1 MRTHR
6 ARGLALWLA
15 SGLWA
20 GAASAA
26 DPLVTELEQR
36 LNGNGV
42 DAVNNYLN
50 SRWAAAMVPL
60 NRKTAA
66 CELHAV
72 SLSVKLSRGRN
83 PRAVQAHGEA
93 LRAAV
98 GNCPRFVLAMVQP
111 EEVPRY
117 CASVASWGAAQ
128 TARELRR
135 RIADIDADEGLRAGR
150 RGQACRAAYVY
161 ELEHTRVVVKRAAP
175 QAGTAGK

>member
-36 LNGNGV
+36 LTGNGV

-72 SLSVKLSRGRN
+72 SLAVKLSRGRN
-83 PRAVQAHGEA
+83 PRAVRAHGEA

-98 GNCPRFVLAMVQP
+98 GQDAGYSGQESHP
-111 EEVPRY
+111 EEAARPTW
-117 CASVASWGAAQ
+117 ANTGAVVR
-128 TARELRR
+128 TFELHSHAR
-135 RIADIDADEGLRAGR
+135 
-150 RGQACRAAYVY
+150 
-161 ELEHTRVVVKRAAP
+161 
-175 QAGTAGK
+175 